1 MSMAFKSLMLSA
13 VVFFGVVGC
22 NTMEGAGEDIERGG
36 EAIQREAR

>member
-1 MSMAFKSLMLSA
+1 MSMAIKSCLLSV

-22 NTMEGAGEDIERGG
+22 NTMEGAGQDIERGG